1 MQNSVI
7 VEIRLQH
14 LHSFTN
20 SLSTPSLLSY
30 WQPQIVTH
38 QFSKISSSTCAT
50 FTPILDVVGQIV
62 QSSLWIHI
70 WPFANTLH
78 HFLTCCPPTTATYTL
93 SPDSEFWQGKHVLP
107 ITLRV
112 SMYDPISNITAIMS
126 TYHLNIIKLTLP
138 QHNVYCPY
146 YSYKCYLLQKINCL
160 NNTKLRG

>member
-7 VEIRLQH
+7 VEIRRQH

-38 QFSKISSSTCAT
+38 QFSKISPSTCAT

-78 HFLTCCPPTTATYTL
+78 HFLTCCPPTTAAYTL
-93 SPDSEFWQGKHVLP
+93 SSDSEFWKGKHILP
-107 ITLRV
+107 IKPESHYEFLCRTKFQTSLPSCQLISWLLHNILHTAPTTHTRV
-112 SMYDPISNITAIMS
+112 I
-126 TYHLNIIKLTLP
+126 
-138 QHNVYCPY
+138 PY
-146 YSYKCYLLQKINCL
+146 KK
-160 NNTKLRG
+160 